1 MNFFRSKV
9 SLVNLFYIESHFSHG
24 YLVNHLRLIYFQISN
39 EVQLLSHLK
48 GRQHSEAVKKVHD
61 GREPGRDE
69 LQKYNI
75 SQIKDFQNS
84 TTTIS
89 DTRAA
94 NKEKLKAL
102 KRRSRKIKQRMTA
115 RGQEHEDSVKSEEI
129 TPIDSSNK
137 SKFRKNLKEL
147 DKLCQNHSKTTWSVV
162 AVSSLER
169 CLGEI
174 ARSFSKSVS
183 SF

>member
-1 MNFFRSKV
+1 MR
-9 SLVNLFYIESHFSHG
+9 
-24 YLVNHLRLIYFQISN
+24 
-39 EVQLLSHLK
+39 
-48 GRQHSEAVKKVHD
+48 KVHD
-61 GREPGRDE
+61 GREPCRDE

-84 TTTIS
+84 STTNS
-89 DTRAA
+89 DNRAA
-94 NKEKLKAL
+94 NKEKQKAL

-115 RGQEHEDSVKSEEI
+115 RGQEFEDSLKGEDLNSL
-129 TPIDSSNK
+129 DSSNK

-162 AVSSLER
+162 AVASLER

-183 SF
+183 DFKFIN